1 MDYVLSQMSE
11 QVMAARAN
19 FRPIEIVG
27 GGTKR
32 FYGNPKVQRPGLPST
47 PLEMKDLAGVVNYEP
62 SELVIS
68 AWAGTPLS
76 EIEATLHEQ
85 NQMLAFDPPIFG
97 ENATIGGAVAAGLS
111 GPLSFG
117 YGPLRH
123 YILGT
128 QLLDAQGRI
137 LKFGGEVMKNVAGY
151 DVSRL
156 LTGSLGMFGAL
167 VQVSVKVMPKPL
179 VDQTMCFEFD
189 QGQALTFCEGLR
201 AKTWPVK
208 AAAWLPSATGEGGQL
223 AVRLCGAQ
231 SAVKLASESMGGQ
244 ALASEV
250 ASDWWKAFRD
260 QTAAFFTEKPLW
272 RVAVKPRTLA
282 LALGNTAFD
291 LGGEV
296 RWIQTDREASELRDS
311 ALAAGGHATLFRWA
325 DQRHVPSN
333 GVFQPMSPTALS
345 VVKRLKQEFDPKS
358 IFNSGRLVAGI

>member
-1 MDYVLSQMSE
+1 MDYVISQMSE

-19 FRPIEIVG
+19 YRPIEIVG

-32 FYGNPKVQRPGLPST
+32 FYGNPLAQSNGSPCIQ
-47 PLEMKDLAGVVNYEP
+47 LEMKDLAGVVNYEP

-68 AWAGTPLS
+68 AWAGTSLS
-76 EIEATLHEQ
+76 EIEATLAKE
-85 NQMLAFDPPIFG
+85 NQMLAFDPPTYG
-97 ENATIGGAVAAGLS
+97 EGATLGGAVAAGLS

-123 YILGT
+123 YVLGT

-179 VDQTMCFEFD
+179 VDQTICFEFD
-189 QGQALTFCEGLR
+189 EQQALSFCEGLR

-208 AAAWLPSATGEGGQL
+208 AAAWLPLASGDGGQL

-231 SAVKLASESMGGQ
+231 SAVKQASEAMGGELLEPD
-244 ALASEV
+244 AAHG
-250 ASDWWKAFRD
+250 WWTSFRD
-260 QTAAFFTEKPLW
+260 QTATFFSKRPLW
-272 RVAVKPRTLA
+272 RLAVKPRTSA
-282 LALGNTAFD
+282 LAMGETAFD

-296 RWIQTDREASELRDS
+296 RWVQTDRDPIELRDK
-311 ALAAGGHATLFRWA
+311 ALAVGGHATLFRWQ
-325 DQRHVPSN
+325 DQQTVPTN